1 MHELRT
7 EGWRSVADAVIFR
20 PVARRDEKEASKRRQ
35 DRQKTC
41 KGEAHM
47 NDATTTIKSDEEALM
62 SETQVAA
69 GLRLRAG
76 RVEDAE
82 TLGSICYEAFKT
94 IAHQHNFPPDF
105 PSPEI
110 AVGLIAS
117 LLTRDDIYSVVAE
130 ADGRV
135 VGSNFL
141 WENGAIAGVGP
152 ITIDPAAQNAAVGR
166 RLMEDVLRRAQ
177 ERNFAGVRLVQAA
190 YHNRSLSL
198 YTKLGFDARE
208 PLSNLQGPAI
218 EEQIPGYAVRPATE
232 EDVDSCNELSLKV
245 HGHHRG
251 PELLGAIKQGTA
263 AVVEHAG
270 RISGYT
276 TGVGFFGHTVGE
288 TNEDLKA
295 LIGAA
300 PEFAGLGFL
309 LPTRN
314 GEVLR
319 WCLERGLRIVQPL
332 SLMSVGLYNEPR
344 GAFMPSILY

>member
-1 MHELRT
+1 MIGQRNE
-7 EGWRSVADAVIFR
+7 E
-20 PVARRDEKEASKRRQ
+20 EAS
-35 DRQKTC
+35 
-41 KGEAHM
+41 
-47 NDATTTIKSDEEALM
+47 M
-62 SETQVAA
+62 SETQVTA

-82 TLGSICYEAFKT
+82 DCGSICYEAFKD
-94 IAHQHNFPPDF
+94 IAGQHNFPPDF
-105 PSPEI
+105 PAPEI
-110 AVGLIAS
+110 AVGLLAS
-117 LLTRDDIYSVVAE
+117 VLSRDDVYSVVAE

-135 VGSNFL
+135 LGSNFL
-141 WENGAIAGVGP
+141 WESGAIAGVGP

-166 RLMEDVLRRAQ
+166 SLMEAVLRRAQ
-177 ERNFAGVRLVQAA
+177 ERTIVGVRLVQAA

-218 EEQIPGYAVRPATE
+218 EEQIPGYAVRSATE
-232 EDVDSCNELSLKV
+232 DDLDACNELSLRV

-251 PELLGAIKQGTA
+251 AELLEAIRQGTA
-263 AVVEHAG
+263 AVVVHGG

-276 TGVGFFGHTVGE
+276 TTVGFFGHTVGE
-288 TNEDLKA
+288 SNEDLKA

-300 PEFAGLGFL
+300 PAFPGPGFL

-332 SLMSVGLYNEPR
+332 TLMSVGLYNEPR